1 MSGRIK
7 GVFIIIIVIHVL
19 SMCMGYVLN
28 VLFYFPGAIIKTH
41 YHGDCNIILYSI
53 YTISINTLHDEGKF

>member
-1 MSGRIK
+1 MSGTIR
-7 GVFIIIIVIHVL
+7 GVFIIIIIVIHVL

-41 YHGDCNIILYSI
+41 YHGDYNIIYSTHQHKYI
-53 YTISINTLHDEGKF
+53 T